1 MELPTKVEEII
12 DDYDCM
18 LLMHT
23 RRDESGQLYYCHWL
37 DDVDNQFIY
46 SITPITDETLSKMKS
61 GEIDLREVILSPSTR
76 LFTDHI
82 ELKFIKGSISDY
94 GNGVPKWG
102 VTLHGPGSIRTK
114 E

>member
-37 DDVDNQFIY
+37 DNVDNQFIY
-46 SITPITDETLSKMKS
+46 SITPIDNETLSKMKS
-61 GEIDLREVILSPSTR
+61 GDIDLREVMLQPSTR
-76 LFTDHI
+76 LFTGELDFI
-82 ELKFIKGSISDY
+82 EGSILDHEDA
-94 GNGVPKWG
+94 VPKVG
-102 VTLHGPGSIRTK
+102 ITLRR